1 MSRADGD
8 FLARWSAR
16 KQKARTEPETETGP
30 ETGPGPQ
37 PAREPAPPAPVA
49 SDLPEPGAGRTDEE
63 ILQELGLP
71 DPDSLA
77 KGDSIAGFLRAGVP
91 ARLRNR
97 ALKRL
102 WLTDPVFANL
112 DGLNDYEED
121 FTDAATVV
129 KDMKT
134 AYRVG
139 RGFLPDEPAEAVSE
153 VAAGEAGPEDV
164 AAAGDGGVADAAA
177 DPEEDGGAAGASDAP
192 AEGQEQEAAYADAGS
207 AEPGEADGAEP
218 AEEPLAPLRRM
229 RFRFDAG

>member
-1 MSRADGD
+1 
-8 FLARWSAR
+8 
-16 KQKARTEPETETGP
+16 
-30 ETGPGPQ
+30 
-37 PAREPAPPAPVA
+37 PAPVVA
-49 SDLPEPGAGRTDEE
+49 DAPEESPGRTDEE
-63 ILQELGLP
+63 ILRELGLP

-77 KGDSIAGFLRAGVP
+77 KGDSVAGFLRAGVP

-139 RGFLPDEPAEAVSE
+139 RGFLPDEPDEAASE
-153 VAAGEAGPEDV
+153 VAAGEAAPED
-164 AAAGDGGVADAAA
+164 AGDAEPGIAEAEA
-177 DPEEDGGAAGASDAP
+177 DPSDAP
-192 AEGQEQEAAYADAGS
+192 AADGPDQEQAYADAGRG
-207 AEPGEADGAEP
+207 EPGEADDAEP
-218 AEEPLAPLRRM
+218 GEEPPPAVRRM